1 MKKII
6 DKEIKLGNLIDQDLY
21 RIGNKGFGESRSKFI
36 NTDQETYGVP
46 LPTIKK
52 LVRKYLNEY
61 TLDSDS
67 SSLER
72 EAIYLLE
79 QPIFDSKIAGI
90 QVLSTMSKE
99 NLLVDIKIIEKVVQY
114 TTGWALVD
122 TLATDVVAVILKNN
136 PNEINSLIDWT
147 KSDNSW
153 LRRCSIVSLI
163 KAKNHIIDWN
173 KYKKLLLNN
182 LTHENDPYVKK
193 AIKWLKSTRDFKPI
207 SYFKLRL

>member
-1 MKKII
+1 MTNS
-6 DKEIKLGNLIDQDLY
+6 EIRLGNLIDQDLY
-21 RIGNKGFGESRSKFI
+21 RMGDEGFGKSRSKFI

-46 LPTIKK
+46 LPAIKK
-52 LVRKYLNEY
+52 LVGKYLSEY
-61 TLDSDS
+61 TLDNKP
-67 SSLER
+67 SSLEK
-72 EAIYLLE
+72 EAMYLLE

-90 QVLSTMSKE
+90 QILSVMSKE
-99 NLLVDIKIIEKVVQY
+99 KLLADTKVIEKVVQH
-114 TTGWALVD
+114 TTDWALVD

-173 KYKKLLLNN
+173 KYKKLVLNK
-182 LTHENDPYVKK
+182 LIHEDDPYVKK
-193 AIKWLKSTRDFKPI
+193 AIKWLKSTRDFKPMT
-207 SYFKLRL
+207 KLYLII

>member
-1 MKKII
+1 MINS
-6 DKEIKLGNLIDQDLY
+6 EIRLGNLIDQDLY
-21 RIGNKGFGESRSKFI
+21 RMSDVEFGKSRSKFI

-61 TLDSDS
+61 TLDSDP

-99 NLLVDIKIIEKVVQY
+99 NLLVDIKIIEEVIQY

-163 KAKNHIIDWN
+163 KAKDHIIDWN
-173 KYKKLLLNN
+173 KYKKFILNK
-182 LTHENDPYVKK
+182 LIHEDDPYVKK
-193 AIKWLKSTRDFKPI
+193 AIKWLKSTI
-207 SYFKLRL
+207 AHS

>member
-1 MKKII
+1 MS
-6 DKEIKLGNLIDQDLY
+6 DVE
-21 RIGNKGFGESRSKFI
+21 FGKSRSKFI
-36 NTDQETYGVP
+36 NTSQKTYGVP

-61 TLDSDS
+61 TLDSDP

-90 QVLSTMSKE
+90 QVLSTISKE
-99 NLLVDIKIIEKVVQY
+99 NLLVDIKIIEKVVQH
-114 TTGWALVD
+114 TTDWALVD

-136 PNEINSLIDWT
+136 PNEVDSLIDWA

-173 KYKKLLLNN
+173 KYKKLVLNK
-182 LTHENDPYVKK
+182 LIQEDDPYVKK
-193 AIKWLKSTRDFKPI
+193 AIKWLKSTRDLSHNLDKI
-207 SYFKLRL
+207 TNTL